1 MCVNTLAQ
9 SMLPGPPERFVLP
22 SLVQLGSIL
31 MNSPFVWM
39 VEYEEGWR
47 KDCRQWYEY
56 PEPIRCQ
63 LEEALMTN
71 HPAPIVI
78 KYPGWEDIYEVN
90 IQLMYVRNRRTTME
104 RPLRRVQVV
113 MDRSMMLNPPVLNIA
128 PAFEGGKKR
137 RSSL

>member
-1 MCVNTLAQ
+1 
-9 SMLPGPPERFVLP
+9 MLPGPPDRLFLP

-31 MNSPFVWM
+31 MFVVWM
-39 VEYEEGWR
+39 VAYEEGWR

-56 PEPIRCQ
+56 PGPIQHQ

-71 HPAPIVI
+71 HPAPVVI

-90 IQLMYVRNRRTTME
+90 IQLMYVRNPRTRME
-104 RPLRRVQVV
+104 RPLRRMQVV
-113 MDRSMMLNPPVLNIA
+113 MDRSMMPNPPVLNTA

>member
-1 MCVNTLAQ
+1 
-9 SMLPGPPERFVLP
+9 
-22 SLVQLGSIL
+22 

-39 VEYEEGWR
+39 VEYQEGWR

-56 PEPIRCQ
+56 PGLIQHQ

-71 HPAPIVI
+71 HPAPVVI
-78 KYPGWEDIYEVN
+78 KYPGWEDIYHAD
-90 IQLMYVRNRRTTME
+90 IQNMYVRNPRTRME

-113 MDRSMMLNPPVLNIA
+113 MDRSMMLNPPALNIA

-137 RSSL
+137 KSNL